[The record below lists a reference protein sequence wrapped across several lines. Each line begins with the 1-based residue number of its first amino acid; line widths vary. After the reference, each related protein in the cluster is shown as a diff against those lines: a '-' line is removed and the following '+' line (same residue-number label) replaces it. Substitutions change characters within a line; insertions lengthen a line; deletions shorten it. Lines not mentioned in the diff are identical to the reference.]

1 MSENNPYQLPPL
13 LLKRSQQ
20 FARIPDTTTKFERI
34 IEIGKRLPAY
44 PDSLRT
50 DEHQVKG
57 CTSLTYVYGEE
68 RDGLI
73 YYQGDSNSSL
83 VRGLLA
89 LLVESCSGLK
99 PQEVIAIDPKF
110 IEGMGLA
117 EALTM
122 SRANGFANTLMMM
135 QKLANRTIK

>member
-1 MSENNPYQLPPL
+1 MLANPYHLPPL
-13 LLKRSQQ
+13 LLKRSEQ
-20 FARIPDTTTKFERI
+20 FARIADTTTKFERI
-34 IEIGKRLPAY
+34 IELGKRLPAY

-57 CTSLTYVYGEE
+57 CTSVTYIYGEKQN
-68 RDGLI
+68 GLMQ
-73 YYQGDSNSSL
+73 YQGDSNSTL

-99 PQEVIAIDPKF
+99 PEEVVAIDPRF

-122 SRANGFANTLMMM
+122 SRANGFANTLAMM
-135 QKLANRTIK
+135 QNIARKHA